1 VSPADSLFERIL
13 ARRDAG
19 RARRAQA
26 LPIVKGAETIKEL
39 TPLGLLEWYLHPDIP
54 GQLIR
59 SILSYVLEIPPGSR
73 SGRLQH
79 QGGIVHMVLQGEGW
93 TLLDGTRHDW
103 RERSCIA
110 LPARPN
116 GIIYQHFNASGTGPA
131 RYYAVTTAPLVM
143 SLFHNHD
150 FVFNNPFVFKDRF
163 SGEAEAFS
171 GKGTFLASRIWEA
184 NFIPDVNTFSL
195 IEWKERGAGGR
206 NIMFEL
212 ANNTLVAHI
221 SEFPVGTYK
230 KAHRHGPGAHVIT
243 LSGKGYSLLWLEGA
257 KPTKVDWREG
267 SVVVP
272 PDLWWHQHF
281 NAGASPAR
289 YLAIRWG
296 SVKHKLD
303 DKYSRLDQ
311 DRATGGN
318 QIEYADEDPSVRARF
333 ESELSKEGVQSG
345 MPAVSRR

>member
-116 GIIYQHFNASGTGPA
+116 GIIYQHFNASDTIAA
-131 RYYAVTTAPLVM
+131 RLLVALPNVLEPL
-143 SLFHNHD
+143 
-150 FVFNNPFVFKDRF
+150 
-163 SGEAEAFS
+163 
-171 GKGTFLASRIWEA
+171 
-184 NFIPDVNTFSL
+184 DVDM
-195 IEWKERGAGGR
+195 GAG
-206 NIMFEL
+206 FEVL
-212 ANNTLVAHI
+212 EPAPEYRQLKAKAIAN
-221 SEFPVGTYK
+221 G
-230 KAHRHGPGAHVIT
+230 
-243 LSGKGYSLLWLEGA
+243 
-257 KPTKVDWREG
+257 
-267 SVVVP
+267 
-272 PDLWWHQHF
+272 
-281 NAGASPAR
+281 
-289 YLAIRWG
+289 
-296 SVKHKLD
+296 
-303 DKYSRLDQ
+303 
-311 DRATGGN
+311 
-318 QIEYADEDPSVRARF
+318 
-333 ESELSKEGVQSG
+333 
-345 MPAVSRR
+345 